1 MRICFVCQGNI
12 IRSPLA
18 EHIFLQLADERGV
31 VDKYLVDSAGTIAY
45 HTGERPDKRMRQ
57 VAAER
62 GLVYSGRAKQFKR
75 DDFTRFDLIIAM
87 DKANRQSLQ
96 SWTVTTEQDNK
107 IHLMREFDS
116 QGGPNLDVPDPYYGG
131 PDGFISTFEIVKR
144 SCEGLMEEL
153 EGGQYSP

>member
-18 EHIFLQLADERGV
+18 EHIFLQLADEKGV

-96 SWTVTTEQDNK
+96 NWTVTTEQDNK

-131 PDGFISTFEIVKR
+131 PDCFISTFEIVKR

>member
-18 EHIFLQLADERGV
+18 EHIFLQLADEKGV
-31 VDKYLVDSAGTIAY
+31 VDKYFVDSAGTIAY
-45 HTGERPDKRMRQ
+45 HAGERPDRRMRQ

-75 DDFTRFDLIIAM
+75 DDFARFDLIIAM

-96 SWTVTTEQDNK
+96 GWTVTTEQDNK

-116 QGGPNLDVPDPYYGG
+116 QGEPNLDVPDPYYGG

-144 SCEGLMEEL
+144 SCEGLLKEL

>member
-18 EHIFLQLADERGV
+18 EHIFLQLADKKGV

-45 HTGERPDKRMRQ
+45 HAGERPDKRMRQ

-62 GLVYSGRAKQFKR
+62 GLVYSGRAKQFTR
-75 DDFTRFDLIIAM
+75 DDFARFDLIIAM

-96 SWTVTTEQDNK
+96 GWTVTAEQDNK

-116 QGGPNLDVPDPYYGG
+116 QDGSNLDVPDPYYGG

>member
-18 EHIFLQLADERGV
+18 EHIFLQLADEKGV
-31 VDKYLVDSAGTIAY
+31 VDKYFVDSAGTIAY
-45 HTGERPDKRMRQ
+45 HAGERPDRRMRQ

-75 DDFTRFDLIIAM
+75 DDFARFDLIIAM

-116 QGGPNLDVPDPYYGG
+116 QGEPNLDVPDPYYGG
-131 PDGFISTFEIVKR
+131 PDGFISTFKIVKR
-144 SCEGLMEEL
+144 SCEGLLEEL

>member
-18 EHIFLQLADERGV
+18 EHIFLQLADEKGV

-45 HTGERPDKRMRQ
+45 HAGERPDRRMRQ

-62 GLVYSGRAKQFKR
+62 GLMYSGRAKQFKR
-75 DDFTRFDLIIAM
+75 DDFARFDLIIAM

-107 IHLMREFDS
+107 IRLMCEFDP

>member
-18 EHIFLQLADERGV
+18 EHIFLQLADEKGV
-31 VDKYLVDSAGTIAY
+31 VDKYMVDSAGTIAY
-45 HTGERPDKRMRQ
+45 HTGERPDRRMRQ

-62 GLVYSGRAKQFKR
+62 GLVYSGSAKQFKR
-75 DDFTRFDLIIAM
+75 DDFARFDLIIAM

-96 SWTVTTEQDNK
+96 GWTVTTEQDNK

-116 QGGPNLDVPDPYYGG
+116 QGEPNLDVPDPYYGG

-144 SCEGLMEEL
+144 SCEGLLEEL

>member
-18 EHIFLQLADERGV
+18 EHIFLQLADEKGV
-31 VDKYLVDSAGTIAY
+31 VDKYEVDSAGTIAY
-45 HTGERPDKRMRQ
+45 HAGERPDRRMRQ

-75 DDFTRFDLIIAM
+75 DDFARFDLIIAL

-96 SWTVTTEQDNK
+96 GWTVTTEQDNK

-116 QGGPNLDVPDPYYGG
+116 QGEPNLDVPDPYYGG

-144 SCEGLMEEL
+144 SCEGLLEEL

>member
-18 EHIFLQLADERGV
+18 EHIFLQLADEKGV
-31 VDKYLVDSAGTIAY
+31 VDKYFVDSAGTIAY
-45 HTGERPDKRMRQ
+45 HAGERPDRRMRQ

-75 DDFTRFDLIIAM
+75 DDFARFDLIIAM

-116 QGGPNLDVPDPYYGG
+116 QGEPNLDVPDPYYGG

-144 SCEGLMEEL
+144 SCEGLLKEL

>member
-18 EHIFLQLADERGV
+18 EHIFLQLADEKGV
-31 VDKYLVDSAGTIAY
+31 VEKYMVDSAGTIAY
-45 HTGERPDKRMRQ
+45 HTGESPDRRMRQ

-62 GLVYSGRAKQFKR
+62 GLVYSGSAKQFKR
-75 DDFTRFDLIIAM
+75 DDFSQFDLIIAM

-96 SWTVTTEQDNK
+96 SWTTTTEQDNK
-107 IHLMREFDS
+107 IRLMREFDP

-144 SCEGLMEEL
+144 SCEGLLEEL

>member
-18 EHIFLQLADERGV
+18 EHIFLQLADEKGV

-45 HTGERPDKRMRQ
+45 HAGERPDRRMRQ

-62 GLVYSGRAKQFKR
+62 GLMYSGRAKQFKR
-75 DDFTRFDLIIAM
+75 DDFARFDLIIAM

-131 PDGFISTFEIVKR
+131 SDGFISTFEIVKR

>member
-1 MRICFVCQGNI
+1 MKICFVCQGNI

-18 EHIFLQLADERGV
+18 EHIFLQLADEKGV
-31 VDKYLVDSAGTIAY
+31 VDKYFVDSAGTIAY
-45 HTGERPDKRMRQ
+45 HAGERPDRRMRQ

-75 DDFTRFDLIIAM
+75 DDFARFDLIIAM

-96 SWTVTTEQDNK
+96 GWAVTTEQDNK

-116 QGGPNLDVPDPYYGG
+116 QGEPNLDVPDPYYGG
-131 PDGFISTFEIVKR
+131 PDGFVSTFEIVKR
-144 SCEGLMEEL
+144 SCEGLLEEL

>member
-75 DDFTRFDLIIAM
+75 DDFARFDLIIAM

>member
-18 EHIFLQLADERGV
+18 EHIFFQLADEKGV
-31 VDKYLVDSAGTIAY
+31 VDKYTVDSAGTIAY
-45 HTGERPDKRMRQ
+45 HAGERPDRRMRQ

-75 DDFTRFDLIIAM
+75 DDFARFDLIIAM
-87 DKANRQSLQ
+87 DKANRQSLRG
-96 SWTVTTEQDNK
+96 WTVTAEQDNK
-107 IHLMREFDS
+107 IRLMREFDS

>member
-18 EHIFLQLADERGV
+18 EHIFLQLADEKGV
-31 VDKYLVDSAGTIAY
+31 IDKYLVESAGTIAY
-45 HTGERPDKRMRQ
+45 HAGERPDRRLRQ

-62 GLVYSGRAKQFKR
+62 GLVYSGRAKQIKR
-75 DDFTRFDLIIAM
+75 DDFTRFELIVAM

-96 SWTVTTEQDNK
+96 RWTVTTEQDNK

-131 PDGFISTFEIVKR
+131 PDGFISTFKIVKR

-153 EGGQYSP
+153 EGGHYSP

>member
-18 EHIFLQLADERGV
+18 EHIFLQLADAKGV
-31 VDKYLVDSAGTIAY
+31 VEKYMVDSAGTIAY
-45 HTGERPDKRMRQ
+45 HTGERPDRRMRQ

-62 GLVYSGRAKQFKR
+62 GLVYSGSAKQFKR
-75 DDFTRFDLIIAM
+75 DDFSRFDLIIAM
-87 DKANRQSLQ
+87 DKANMQSLQ
-96 SWTVTTEQDNK
+96 SWTTTTEQDNK
-107 IHLMREFDS
+107 IRLMREFDP

-144 SCEGLMEEL
+144 SCEGLLEEL

>member
-1 MRICFVCQGNI
+1 MKICFVCQGNI

-18 EHIFLQLADERGV
+18 EHIFLQLADEKGV
-31 VDKYLVDSAGTIAY
+31 VEKYMVDSAGTIAY
-45 HTGERPDKRMRQ
+45 HTGERPDRRMRQ

-62 GLVYSGRAKQFKR
+62 GLVYSGSAKQFKR
-75 DDFTRFDLIIAM
+75 DDFSRFDLIIAM

-96 SWTVTTEQDNK
+96 SWTTTTEQDNK
-107 IHLMREFDS
+107 IRLMREFDS

-131 PDGFISTFEIVKR
+131 PEGFISTFEIVKR
-144 SCEGLMEEL
+144 SCEGLLEEL

>member
-18 EHIFLQLADERGV
+18 EHIFLQLADEKGV
-31 VDKYLVDSAGTIAY
+31 VDKYFVDSAGTIAY
-45 HTGERPDKRMRQ
+45 HAGERPDRRMRQ

-75 DDFTRFDLIIAM
+75 DDFARFDLIIAM

-96 SWTVTTEQDNK
+96 GWTVTTEQDNK

-116 QGGPNLDVPDPYYGG
+116 QGEPNLDVPDPYYGG
-131 PDGFISTFEIVKR
+131 PDGFISTFKIVKR
-144 SCEGLMEEL
+144 SCEGLLEEL

>member
-18 EHIFLQLADERGV
+18 EHIFLQLADEKGV
-31 VDKYLVDSAGTIAY
+31 VDKYFVDSAGTIAY
-45 HTGERPDKRMRQ
+45 HAGERPDRRMRQ

-75 DDFTRFDLIIAM
+75 DDFARFDLIIAM

-116 QGGPNLDVPDPYYGG
+116 QGEPNLDVPDPYYGG

-144 SCEGLMEEL
+144 SCEGLLEEL

>member
-18 EHIFLQLADERGV
+18 EHIFLQLADEKGV
-31 VDKYLVDSAGTIAY
+31 IEKYMVDSAGTIAY
-45 HTGERPDKRMRQ
+45 HTGERPDRRMRQ

-62 GLVYSGRAKQFKR
+62 GLAYSGSAKQFKR
-75 DDFTRFDLIIAM
+75 DDFSRFDLIIAM

-96 SWTVTTEQDNK
+96 SWTTTTEQDNK
-107 IHLMREFDS
+107 IHLMREFDP
-116 QGGPNLDVPDPYYGG
+116 QGGSSLDVPDPYYGG

-144 SCEGLMEEL
+144 SCEGLLEEL
-153 EGGQYSP
+153 EGGQYSS

>member
-18 EHIFLQLADERGV
+18 EHLFLQLAVEKRV
-31 VDKYLVDSAGTIAY
+31 VDKYMVDSAGTIAY
-45 HTGERPDKRMRQ
+45 HTGERPDRRMRQ

-62 GLVYSGRAKQFKR
+62 GLVYSGSAKQFKR

-96 SWTVTTEQDNK
+96 GWTVTTEQDNK
-107 IHLMREFDS
+107 IRLMREFDP

-144 SCEGLMEEL
+144 SCEGVMEEL

>member
-18 EHIFLQLADERGV
+18 EHIFLHLADEKGV
-31 VDKYLVDSAGTIAY
+31 VDKYFVDSAGTIAY
-45 HTGERPDKRMRQ
+45 HAGEKPDRRMRQ

-75 DDFTRFDLIIAM
+75 DDFARFDLIIAM
-87 DKANRQSLQ
+87 DKANRQSLRG
-96 SWTVTTEQDNK
+96 WTVTTEQNNK

-116 QGGPNLDVPDPYYGG
+116 RGGPNLDVPDPYYGG

-144 SCEGLMEEL
+144 SCEGLLEEL

>member
-1 MRICFVCQGNI
+1 MKICFVCQGNI

-18 EHIFLQLADERGV
+18 EHIFMQFADEKGV
-31 VDKYLVDSAGTIAY
+31 ADKYMVDSAGTIAY

-57 VAAER
+57 VATER
-62 GLVYSGRAKQFKR
+62 GLVYSGSAKQFKR
-75 DDFTRFDLIIAM
+75 DDFARFDLIIAM

-107 IHLMREFDS
+107 IRLMREFDP

-144 SCEGLMEEL
+144 SCEGLIEEL
-153 EGGQYSP
+153 EGGQNSP

>member
-75 DDFTRFDLIIAM
+75 DDFARFDLIIAM

-131 PDGFISTFEIVKR
+131 PDGFISTYEIVKR

>member
-18 EHIFLQLADERGV
+18 EHIFLQLADEKGV
-31 VDKYLVDSAGTIAY
+31 VEKYMVDSAGTIAY
-45 HTGERPDKRMRQ
+45 HTGERPDRRMRQ

-62 GLVYSGRAKQFKR
+62 GLVYSGSAKQFKR
-75 DDFTRFDLIIAM
+75 DDFSRFDLIIAM

-96 SWTVTTEQDNK
+96 SWTTTTEQDNK
-107 IHLMREFDS
+107 IKLMREFDS
-116 QGGPNLDVPDPYYGG
+116 QGGPKLDVPDPYYGG

-144 SCEGLMEEL
+144 SCEGLLEEL

>member
-18 EHIFLQLADERGV
+18 EHIFLQLADEKGV
-31 VDKYLVDSAGTIAY
+31 VDKYPVDSAGTIAY
-45 HTGERPDKRMRQ
+45 HAGERPDRRMRQ

-75 DDFTRFDLIIAM
+75 DDFARYDLIIAM
-87 DKANRQSLQ
+87 DKANRQSLRG
-96 SWTVTTEQDNK
+96 WTVTAEQDNK
-107 IHLMREFDS
+107 IRLMREFDS
-116 QGGPNLDVPDPYYGG
+116 QGGPNLDVPDTYYGE

>member
-18 EHIFLQLADERGV
+18 EHIFLQLADEKGV

-96 SWTVTTEQDNK
+96 NWTVTTEQDNK

-131 PDGFISTFEIVKR
+131 PDGFISTYEIVKR